1 MIRAHAALFATA
13 TLCLSAQESGLGA
26 RLQGLTIVGDLRN
39 VTSSQLG
46 LGGAVFLAIPATES
60 LVLRPMVGFQFIPRG
75 NTPGLADTKTAVT
88 STDLMLE
95 ALWFPGY
102 DPEHGAYLLG
112 AVGVQQWRVNASG
125 ATPSTFSATRLGV
138 NAGLGYQFTP
148 RLAFEAKGF
157 WSPVKADLTATGL
170 AFGATY
176 RF

>member
-1 MIRAHAALFATA
+1 MTRALATLFATA
-13 TLCLSAQESGLGA
+13 TLCLSAQDSALGA
-26 RLQGLTIVGDLRN
+26 RVQGLSLVGDLRN

-46 LGGAVFLAIPATES
+46 VGGAVFLAIPATET
-60 LVLRPMVGFQFIPRG
+60 LVLRPVVGFQFIPRG

-88 STDLMLE
+88 SIDLMVE

-102 DPEHGAYLLG
+102 DTEHGAYLLG
-112 AVGVQQWRVNASG
+112 AAGVQQWRVNATG

-148 RLAFEAKGF
+148 HLAFEIKGF
-157 WSPVKADLTATGL
+157 WSPVRADLTATGL
-170 AFGATY
+170 AFGAAY